1 MSFSRRVQIGLLS
14 IVLLPSCG
22 SINRDEVDRDAFF
35 ATLRV
40 RQALDGTAEHEGT
53 YVEAGWDSVN
63 GDTNGLDYSVGTASL
78 GFGIDGPIDTEGW
91 AGIVGG
97 VGWQMTDFESVSE
110 EFDPDDAIGPWIAIQ
125 GGWMA
130 TSWLEAYARTDLGL
144 YFKDMNTMFGIQIG
158 ARFHFVEPAA
168 FFVGWRY
175 TAYQF
180 NDLGDLSGVDEIEL
194 DASGLAVGLELSF

>member
-1 MSFSRRVQIGLLS
+1 MSLFRRVQVGLLL

-35 ATLRV
+35 AGARV
-40 RQALDGTAEHEGT
+40 RQSMDGTADHDGT
-53 YVEAGWDSVN
+53 FVEAAWDSVN
-63 GDTNGLDYSVGTASL
+63 GDTNGLDYSVGQASF

-91 AGIVGG
+91 AGVVTG
-97 VGWQMTDFESVSE
+97 VGWQMPDFESVSE
-110 EFDPDDAIGPWIAIQ
+110 DFDPDDAIGPWVAIQ

-130 TSWLEAYARTDLGL
+130 TSWLEAYARTDVGL
-144 YFKDMNTMFGIQIG
+144 YFKDMNTMFSIQIG

-175 TAYQF
+175 AAYQF
-180 NDLGDLSGVDEIEL
+180 NDLEDLLSVDEIEL
-194 DASGLAVGLELSF
+194 DASGLALGLELSF